1 MATRLRTLA
10 NDRRYYFTDVGVAKV
25 APRTKPFRLSEPTGL
40 CLLVKP
46 SGTRSWQYR
55 HRLFDEATKRW
66 SEKIISLGA
75 YPKVGL
81 REARAALEAAKVKL
95 SQGDASELRRR
106 RRFVG
111 EPAVGEEWLFKA
123 IGEAW
128 IQTAARENSW
138 SERTDYQVRLRWNK
152 YVEPVLGGRDIRSL
166 TADDVQQMLAP
177 VIESAGASVL
187 KRVARIT
194 RDVFDYAAKRKLVEV
209 NPVMGVDLE
218 AGGNKGEV
226 EHHASL
232 NRPAE
237 VAVFLR
243 AVGSYRSESVRRG
256 LLLLAHFF
264 VRPGELQNARWEDID
279 FATARWTIPG
289 DKMKKRRDHIVPL
302 SRQALAHLRE
312 LRTLANGHEFVLP
325 SLTKAGE
332 PISDNTFR
340 KALIAVGYGP
350 GKFVP
355 HGFRSMAMT
364 MLDEQLRYSPN
375 WINAQLAHKVNDPLG
390 RAYNRSTYLHDRE
403 EMMQVWSDY
412 LDKLVAV
419 QTE

>member
-1 MATRLRTLA
+1 MATRIRTIA
-10 NDRRYYFTDVGVAKV
+10 TDTRGYFTDVGIRT
-25 APRTKPFRLSEPTGL
+25 APPREKPYRLSEPSGL
-40 CLLVKP
+40 CLLIQP

-55 HRLFDEATKRW
+55 HRFLHETTQLW
-66 SEKIISLGA
+66 TETIVSLGS
-75 YPKVGL
+75 YPNVGL
-81 REARAALEAAKVKL
+81 REARAAVESAKTKV
-95 SQGDASELRRR
+95 ASGNMDDLRRR
-106 RRFVG
+106 RRFKG
-111 EPAVGEEWLFKA
+111 EPAVGEGWLFRA

-128 IQTAARENSW
+128 MQTAARETNW
-138 SERTDYQVRLRWNK
+138 SDKTTYQVGLRWNK
-152 YVEPVLGGRDIRSL
+152 YVEPVLGSRDIRTVTL
-166 TADDVQQMLAP
+166 DDVHAMLAP
-177 VIESAGASVL
+177 VIASDNGTVL
-187 KRVARIT
+187 KRVARIV
-194 RDVFDYAAKRKLVEV
+194 RDVFDYAAKRKLIEL

-243 AVGSYRSESVRRG
+243 AIASYRSESFRRG
-256 LLLLAHFF
+256 LLLLAHIF
-264 VRPGELQNARWEDID
+264 VRPGELQNARWEDVD

-390 RAYNRSTYLHDRE
+390 RAYNRSTYLHDRQ